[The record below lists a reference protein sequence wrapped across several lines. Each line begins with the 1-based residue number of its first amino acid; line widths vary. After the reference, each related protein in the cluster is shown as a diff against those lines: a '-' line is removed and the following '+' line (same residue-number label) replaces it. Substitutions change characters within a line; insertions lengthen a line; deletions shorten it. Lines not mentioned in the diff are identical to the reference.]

1 VGVVTDKGEPFILV
15 ALYLEEE
22 IQAEIPQTIEPIFEP
37 TSILT
42 DGDLCG
48 ILVTNLSLWSS
59 IISASDTMLE

>member
-48 ILVTNLSLWSS
+48 ILVTNLSL
-59 IISASDTMLE
+59 